1 MADDTRLTG
10 ENAALRRRQR
20 LRLNVPVCLVVQRP
34 DKVLLVNGRFR
45 DMSDDGVA
53 IFAGVE
59 LAMDSEVQLEF
70 TPPFN
75 KGPLRVWAIV
85 RNRREYVYGLEFL
98 PRDVAEE
105 QTLQVLKAMLL
116 PTGSKD
122 ESNPENRRWK

>member
-1 MADDTRLTG
+1 
-10 ENAALRRRQR
+10 
-20 LRLNVPVCLVVQRP
+20 
-34 DKVLLVNGRFR
+34 
-45 DMSDDGVA
+45 MSDDGVA

-75 KGPLRVWAIV
+75 KGPLRVRAIV

-98 PRDVAEE
+98 PRDVGEE

-122 ESNPENRRWK
+122 ESSPEDRGAAPRN